1 MSEYAL
7 NNFGLK
13 LEEIRRGKVPVD
25 DYQMDIS
32 GVFPSYEEVECEN
45 PYILSLTSLLFG
57 DKKEE
62 KNPYE
67 LDLSDVLNGNIQL
80 KRQHNPYEIDLND
93 VFKNKVQFK
102 KYNPYEL
109 DLSNILNGDIQ
120 VKKQNNPYE
129 IDLNE
134 VFKNKVQVKKQ
145 NPYVL
150 DLTDVFKKDFKVKNQ
165 KNPYELD
172 LSSLF
177 PDSNT
182 VKYNPY
188 TMDIK
193 SLTKK
198 EEVHLKKEISKLL
211 NNYME
216 CKLNNTKQEQEAIN
230 DLLNKY
236 GVSIKKIKSGRPSI
250 IKIGNTL
257 YIPNEYLE
265 EIEKVLKEKNI
276 IID

>member
-7 NNFGLK
+7 KNFGLK
-13 LEEIRRGKVPVD
+13 LEEIRKGKLPVD

-32 GVFPSYEEVECEN
+32 GFFPSYEEVECDN
-45 PYILSLTSLLFG
+45 PYILSFSSLLFG
-57 DKKEE
+57 NKEE

-67 LDLSDVLNGNIQL
+67 LDLSNILNGNIQV
-80 KRQHNPYEIDLND
+80 KKQQNPYEINLNEI
-93 VFKNKVQFK
+93 FKNKVQVK

-109 DLSNILNGDIQ
+109 DLSNILNGNIQ
-120 VKKQNNPYE
+120 VKKQ
-129 IDLNE
+129 
-134 VFKNKVQVKKQ
+134 Q
-145 NPYVL
+145 NPYIL

-198 EEVHLKKEISKLL
+198 EEVHLKKDISKLL

-230 DLLNKY
+230 DLLDKY

-265 EIEKVLKEKNI
+265 EIEEILKEKNI

>member
-7 NNFGLK
+7 KNFGLK
-13 LEEIRRGKVPVD
+13 LEEIRKGKLPVD

-32 GVFPSYEEVECEN
+32 GFFPSYEEVECDN
-45 PYILSLTSLLFG
+45 PYILSFSSLLFG
-57 DKKEE
+57 NKEE
-62 KNPYE
+62 K
-67 LDLSDVLNGNIQL
+67 
-80 KRQHNPYEIDLND
+80 
-93 VFKNKVQFK
+93 
-102 KYNPYEL
+102 NPYEL
-109 DLSNILNGDIQ
+109 DLSNILNGNIQ
-120 VKKQNNPYE
+120 VKKQ
-129 IDLNE
+129 
-134 VFKNKVQVKKQ
+134 Q
-145 NPYVL
+145 NPYIL

-198 EEVHLKKEISKLL
+198 EEVHLKKDISKLL

-230 DLLNKY
+230 DLLDKY

-265 EIEKVLKEKNI
+265 EIEEILKEKNI